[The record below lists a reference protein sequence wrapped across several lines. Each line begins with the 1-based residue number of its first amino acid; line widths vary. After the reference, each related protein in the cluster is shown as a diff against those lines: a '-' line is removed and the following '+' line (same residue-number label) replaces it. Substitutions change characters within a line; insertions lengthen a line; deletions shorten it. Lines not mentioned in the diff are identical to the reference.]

1 MGCGSS
7 SAIATVRKL
16 SYWRPAVLVPCNVFK
31 EHREQ
36 HQFCG
41 SLRRQVFGV
50 LKIFVKVWMVWNWV
64 FIIGKRQKTELQL
77 GADLVALLLAESGHD
92 KESPGECIVTKGEMY
107 KVVGSIH

>member
-1 MGCGSS
+1 
-7 SAIATVRKL
+7 
-16 SYWRPAVLVPCNVFK
+16 
-31 EHREQ
+31 
-36 HQFCG
+36 
-41 SLRRQVFGV
+41 
-50 LKIFVKVWMVWNWV
+50 MVWNWV